1 MEERKTNT
9 AESIILVII
18 VITLPVILLCALCHN
33 FGCVEADR
41 QIRQQICKQVYTNTN
56 DYINCTHK
64 VTEETIKLLKPI
76 K

>member
-9 AESIILVII
+9 TEAIIIAIVVSI
-18 VITLPVILLCALCHN
+18 PVIFLCAVFNSL
-33 FGCVEADR
+33 GKVEADR
-41 QIRQQICKQVYTNTN
+41 QIRQQICKQVYTDTKN
-56 DYINCTHK
+56 YINCNHK

>member
-9 AESIILVII
+9 TDVIIAIIIISLLVIF
-18 VITLPVILLCALCHN
+18 LCASCSNL
-33 FGCVEADR
+33 GRLEESK

-56 DYINCTHK
+56 DYINCSHRPI
-64 VTEETIKLLKPI
+64 EETIRLIKPI